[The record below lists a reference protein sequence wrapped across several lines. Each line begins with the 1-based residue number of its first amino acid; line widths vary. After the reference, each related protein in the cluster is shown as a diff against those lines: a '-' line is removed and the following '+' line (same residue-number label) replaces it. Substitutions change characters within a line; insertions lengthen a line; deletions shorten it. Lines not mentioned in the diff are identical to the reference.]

1 MSSEKVSGAE
11 QIIPA
16 AIGELLDQ
24 RATYQGW
31 LDKLERKRG
40 NASPDVYKK
49 VMADYRERLDQVED
63 ELTGHRTEL
72 EATLDEHRDRVEKFE
87 EERSQ
92 RSAELEEVELRY
104 AVGEFEEDEWDR
116 LKGEY
121 LAELNTTSERLS
133 EEQDAVR
140 RLEEV
145 LVELSEPAR
154 AARAERIEEPEVES
168 QPIADAAPASGDTSP
183 GQKGEKDRKFLDEL
197 EFLESL
203 SVDEG
208 DDLDSVSISLEGEES
223 DPRD

>member
-1 MSSEKVSGAE
+1 MGSEKVSGAE
-11 QIIPA
+11 EIIPG
-16 AIGELLDQ
+16 AISELLDQ

-49 VMADYRERLDQVED
+49 VMADYRERLDEVEE

-72 EATLDEHRDRVEKFE
+72 EATLDQHRDRVEQLE
-87 EERSQ
+87 AERSE

-116 LKGEY
+116 LKGDY
-121 LAELNTTSERLS
+121 LAELNATNERLS

-154 AARAERIEEPEVES
+154 AARVEEAE
-168 QPIADAAPASGDTSP
+168 ADELPDEGTETDLVASAETSV
-183 GQKGEKDRKFLDEL
+183 KKTEKERKFLDEL

-203 SVDEG
+203 SVEDADG
-208 DDLDSVSISLEGEES
+208 LDSVSISLEGDEER